1 MSEDEYKVKVEYPL
15 KQGLKLTIKNFALVA
30 ISHVKVEYPLKQ
42 GLKHFYRFAV
52 EHKKKVK
59 VEYPLKQGLKLCLV
73 MPFNRYSIPRS

>member
-42 GLKHFYRFAV
+42 GLK
-52 EHKKKVK
+52 
-59 VEYPLKQGLKLCLV
+59 LCLV